1 VVVVPP
7 LPVVLPLLL
16 PVVTL
21 PLRRRLRRRRRR
33 PRRSLTTT
41 WYVHPAFRRE
51 QELM

>member
-1 VVVVPP
+1 VVVPP

-41 WYVHPAFRRE
+41 WYVHLSSCRE